1 MPLTRPSTQPDAPA
15 QVGGRIER
23 ALLAAW
29 SDGGLLAALLVP
41 AGWLVGAVAS
51 ARRWAWREGHAR
63 AHRAGRPVVVVG
75 NLVVGG
81 AGKTPVVLAL
91 IDALRRA
98 GHRPGLVSRGHGREG
113 DAPRLVTAETP
124 AALAGDEPL
133 LVVRRTAVPAAV
145 GRDRV
150 AAARLLVDRHP
161 EVTVIVADDGLQHR
175 RLARDVE
182 VVVFDERGIGNGRCL
197 PAGPLR
203 EPLTAVPPP
212 RTVVLYNAPAAT
224 TPWPGVLLDRR
235 LAGAVAL
242 RAWHRGEPARPETLH
257 ALRERPLLAAAGTAR
272 PTRFFEMLAAE
283 GLQPAHM
290 PLPDHHRF
298 DQLPWPPDTPD
309 VIVTEKDAVKLD
321 PRAVGTTR
329 VWVAPLDCVL
339 PDDAVAAVLA
349 ALPSP

>member
-1 MPLTRPSTQPDAPA
+1 MPPTRPSLQPDAPEPA
-15 QVGGRIER
+15 GGRIER
-23 ALLAAW
+23 ALITAW
-29 SDGGLLAALLVP
+29 SNGGLLAALLVP
-41 AGWLVGAVAS
+41 AGWLVGALAR
-51 ARRWAWREGHAR
+51 ARRWAYRRGHAP

-81 AGKTPVVLAL
+81 AGKTPVVVAL
-91 IDALRRA
+91 VEALRRA
-98 GHRPGLVSRGHGREG
+98 GHRPGLVSRGHGRTG
-113 DAPRLVTAETP
+113 DASRLVNAQTP
-124 AALAGDEPL
+124 ATLAGDEPL
-133 LVVRRTAVPAAV
+133 LVVRRTGVPAAV

-161 EVTVIVADDGLQHR
+161 EITVIVADDGLQHR

-203 EPLTAVPPP
+203 EPLMPVPPP

-224 TPWPGVLLDRR
+224 TPWAGVLLGRR

-242 RAWHRGEPARPETLH
+242 QAWHRGEPARPETLQ
-257 ALRERPLLAAAGTAR
+257 ALRGRPLLAAAGTAR
-272 PTRFFEMLAAE
+272 PARFFEMLAAE
-283 GLQPAHM
+283 GLEPARM
-290 PLPDHHRF
+290 PLPDHFRF

-321 PRAVGTTR
+321 AAAVGATR
-329 VWVAPLDCVL
+329 VWVAPLDCDV

-349 ALPSP
+349 ALPAP